1 MMQPIAYCI
10 VHTKCV
16 ILQTLQE
23 GGEMDV
29 QQKKLGSSKTLASY
43 VVSYVVILVLPLLLS
58 LAFLFA
64 VKAEFRT
71 QMARINDTALRQA
84 ADGTHA
90 ALDAAF
96 SALFRLSES
105 NGIQKLYYIHQP
117 FTSAQR
123 VDIFTAMREDMLL
136 AGSAMP
142 MDCSFHIYFVNGEFL
157 LNHRARYSPELAYE
171 QLFAQSG
178 LSYAEY
184 QALLSS
190 RHAQDII
197 DMGDSLLLMQSYP
210 YTGNVPV
217 ANMLAIL
224 PKAHLEE
231 IARQNEWIAA
241 GHFSL
246 ANAAGDVLFSYGTGM
261 GGQAAYHSQLAGEYG
276 LTYALEATGSGL
288 SGAEGALT
296 MAYLFFL
303 GAALAVGLMLAA
315 AFTLR
320 RYRPIARIAETIE
333 SAHPPVNADR
343 KDELAY
349 IDLSV
354 RNILSANA
362 QMQQQVLARNEYMR
376 QSYLSQILSG
386 RIKATEL
393 DGEALAEHLLKF
405 DQEYFLVFL
414 LTGQNHEPLNVSAPL
429 LLSECMN
436 RAYRA
441 YACPVREYA
450 ACVVNFSQLE
460 EAPDIEKEFRQAQK
474 EIERQLGTATCAALS
489 NPHASYVGL
498 YNGYEEARYAA
509 ELASNEAFR
518 VYSAPYEE
526 IKYGYSGDMEKALSR
541 AIGSGDREEAHRLL
555 NDIFVMP
562 TGIKLSVMRYVAYD
576 VQNSILRIRESMG
589 LPCDGANAPRQAE
602 AINTLHSAQEIVA
615 YLEGIAQPAFA
626 QAEAWESNQ
635 NTLLIE
641 KICAFVEQHYGEEN
655 LSNTLVADA
664 MGISPSYLSRVFKQ
678 STGAGL
684 LDYISNLRVQRACDL
699 FLSEPETSVKAVCD
713 QVGYGNLTTFTRV
726 FKKHTGLT
734 PGQYKL
740 RALNTREREK

>member
-1 MMQPIAYCI
+1 M
-10 VHTKCV
+10 
-16 ILQTLQE
+16 
-23 GGEMDV
+23 GV

-71 QMARINDTALRQA
+71 QMARINDTALQQA
-84 ADGTHA
+84 ADSTQA

-96 SALFRLSES
+96 STLFRLSES
-105 NGIQKLYYIHQP
+105 NGIQKLYYIRQP
-117 FTSAQR
+117 FTNAQR

-190 RHAQDII
+190 RHAQDVI

-210 YTGNVPV
+210 YTGNAPV

-241 GHFSL
+241 GHFSIYS
-246 ANAAGDVLFSYGTGM
+246 AAGGTLFAYGAGA

-276 LTYALEATGSGL
+276 
-288 SGAEGALT
+288 LT

-414 LTGQNHEPLNVSAPL
+414 LTGQNHEPLNVSTPL
-429 LLSECMN
+429 LLSECLN

-441 YACPVREYA
+441 YACLVREYA
-450 ACVVNFSQLE
+450 ACVVNFSRLE
-460 EAPDIEKEFRQAQK
+460 EVPGIEKEFRQAQK

-509 ELASNEAFR
+509 ELVSSEAFR

-526 IKYGYSGDMEKALSR
+526 IKYGYSGDMAFPR
-541 AIGSGDREEAHRLL
+541 HWQRQPRGSPSPAQRHFRD
-555 NDIFVMP
+555 
-562 TGIKLSVMRYVAYD
+562 AY
-576 VQNSILRIRESMG
+576 G
-589 LPCDGANAPRQAE
+589 HQAE
-602 AINTLHSAQEIVA
+602 RYALCGLRCAEFH
-615 YLEGIAQPAFA
+615 PAHPRIHGPA
-626 QAEAWESNQ
+626 LRWRKRAAPGRGH
-635 NTLLIE
+635 
-641 KICAFVEQHYGEEN
+641 QHP
-655 LSNTLVADA
+655 A
-664 MGISPSYLSRVFKQ
+664 
-678 STGAGL
+678 
-684 LDYISNLRVQRACDL
+684 QRAGNRR
-699 FLSEPETSVKAVCD
+699 LSGRHCAA
-713 QVGYGNLTTFTRV
+713 RV
-726 FKKHTGLT
+726 
-734 PGQYKL
+734 
-740 RALNTREREK
+740 RAGGSLGKQPKYSAD